1 MPRTSATSAFSAPPA
16 RLRRPKVRR
25 RSRNCRPLKREAT
38 LKLINAQLPE
48 GAAKVKVSYYR
59 QPGYGEP
66 GCENLINL
74 PRGYYPAQIAA
85 NQLLGR
91 GDKIARLVYNRIV
104 HLKAGDPVFAREF
117 NRRVHVAE
125 ATVPPLPGVPLRIG
139 LDQGLKGAAVIG
151 QCVAEGTGWDRHI
164 HWRILGELHFPAE
177 RLLARVF
184 GQRLADYL
192 EERWPGWRIE
202 GGWGDMAGEQGSS
215 LAEEENET
223 WNRLVG
229 QSAGFRVRPQKIG
242 ANRIQPRLEAV
253 RAALEAPTRGGLPG
267 LLIDPGA
274 KFLIA
279 GFEAR
284 YVWTEEVNASGDKRK
299 VPDKRL
305 TEANVMD
312 AAQYL
317 MLSEVRGSG
326 LSPHS
331 FPDRLAAGAQEPG
344 APTRRGAPPPPGL
357 VTGYDILNPNGGL
370 Q

>member
-1 MPRTSATSAFSAPPA
+1 
-16 RLRRPKVRR
+16 
-25 RSRNCRPLKREAT
+25 
-38 LKLINAQLPE
+38 
-48 GAAKVKVSYYR
+48 VKVSYYR

-331 FPDRLAAGAQEPG
+331 FPETRAGGAEPG
-344 APTRRGAPPPPGL
+344 VPSRRGAPPPPGL

-370 Q
+370 N